1 MGVRLGDGVRVD
13 KRVRFL
19 GDCFVGEYSVILGEV
34 EVGDGVWIGRNVTVL
49 GPVRISS
56 RCFVGD
62 GVVIGFPCKRNL
74 LGVLR
79 DLKCEVEVGKGLVE
93 IGDNVVLRS
102 GCVIYEDVKIGSN
115 VEFGHH
121 VLVREKTEIGDGCKV
136 GTNTV
141 IDGFS
146 RIGKRVSIQSNV
158 YVPLNT
164 VIEDHVFLGPNVVLT
179 NDKYLMRT
187 DYELRG
193 PIIRRGASVGANATV
208 LPGVEVGV
216 EAVVGAGAV
225 VTKDVPPKAVVVGV
239 PARKIGEVPR
249 DWRIPMI

>member
-1 MGVRLGDGVRVD
+1 MSVRFGEGVRVD
-13 KRVRFL
+13 KRVSFL
-19 GDCFVGEYSVILGEV
+19 GKCFVGEHSVILGEV
-34 EVGDGVWIGRNVTVL
+34 EIGDGVWIGRNVTIL
-49 GPVRISS
+49 GPVRIGS

-62 GVVIGFPCKRNL
+62 GVVVGFPCKKNL
-74 LGVLR
+74 L
-79 DLKCEVEVGKGLVE
+79 DALKGLGCEVDVNKRLVE

-102 GCVIYEDVKIGSN
+102 GCVVYEDVKIGCD

-121 VLVREKTEIGDGCKV
+121 VLVREGTEIGDGSKI

-146 RIGKRVSIQSNV
+146 RVGRRVSIQSNV
-158 YVPLNT
+158 YIPLNT

-193 PIIRRGASVGANATV
+193 PVIRRGASVGANATI

-216 EAVVGAGAV
+216 EAMVGAGSV
-225 VTKDVPPKAVVVGV
+225 VIRDVPPKTIVAGV
-239 PARKIGEVPR
+239 PARKIGEVPK

>member
-1 MGVRLGDGVRVD
+1 LSVRFGEGVRVD
-13 KRVRFL
+13 KRVSFL
-19 GDCFVGEYSVILGEV
+19 GKCFVGEHSVILGEV
-34 EVGDGVWIGRNVTVL
+34 EIGDGVWIGRNVTIL
-49 GPVRISS
+49 GPVRIGS

-62 GVVIGFPCKRNL
+62 GVVVGFPCKRNL
-74 LGVLR
+74 L
-79 DLKCEVEVGKGLVE
+79 DALKGLGCEVDVNKRLVE

-102 GCVIYEDVKIGSN
+102 GCVVYEDVKIGCD

-121 VLVREKTEIGDGCKV
+121 VLVREGTEIGDGSKI

-146 RIGKRVSIQSNV
+146 RVGRRVSIQSNV
-158 YVPLNT
+158 YIPLNT

-193 PIIRRGASVGANATV
+193 PVIRRGASVGANATI
-208 LPGVEVGV
+208 LPSVEVGV
-216 EAVVGAGAV
+216 EAMVGAGSV
-225 VTKDVPPKAVVVGV
+225 VIRDVPPKTIVAGV
-239 PARKIGEVPR
+239 PARKIGEVPK

>member
-1 MGVRLGDGVRVD
+1 MLDALKGLG
-13 KRVRFL
+13 
-19 GDCFVGEYSVILGEV
+19 
-34 EVGDGVWIGRNVTVL
+34 
-49 GPVRISS
+49 
-56 RCFVGD
+56 
-62 GVVIGFPCKRNL
+62 
-74 LGVLR
+74 
-79 DLKCEVEVGKGLVE
+79 CEVDVNKRLVE

-102 GCVIYEDVKIGSN
+102 GCVVYEDVKIGCD

-121 VLVREKTEIGDGCKV
+121 VLVREGTEIGDGSKI

-146 RIGKRVSIQSNV
+146 RVGRRVSIQSNV
-158 YVPLNT
+158 YIPLNT

-193 PIIRRGASVGANATV
+193 PVIRRGASVGANATI

-216 EAVVGAGAV
+216 EAMVGAGSV
-225 VTKDVPPKAVVVGV
+225 VIRDVPPKTIVAGV
-239 PARKIGEVPR
+239 PARKIGEVPK

>member
-1 MGVRLGDGVRVD
+1 MSVRFGEGVRVD
-13 KRVRFL
+13 KRVSFL
-19 GDCFVGEYSVILGEV
+19 GKCFVGEHSVILGEV
-34 EVGDGVWIGRNVTVL
+34 EIGDGVWIGRNVTIL
-49 GPVRISS
+49 GPVRIGS

-62 GVVIGFPCKRNL
+62 GVVVGFPCKRNL
-74 LGVLR
+74 L
-79 DLKCEVEVGKGLVE
+79 DALKGLGCEVDVNKRLVE

-102 GCVIYEDVKIGSN
+102 GCVVYEDVKIGCD

-121 VLVREKTEIGDGCKV
+121 VLVREGTEIGDGSKI

-146 RIGKRVSIQSNV
+146 RVGRRVSIQSNV
-158 YVPLNT
+158 YIPLNT

-193 PIIRRGASVGANATV
+193 PVIRRGASVGANATI

-216 EAVVGAGAV
+216 EAMVGAGSV
-225 VTKDVPPKAVVVGV
+225 VIRDVPPKTIVAGV
-239 PARKIGEVPR
+239 PARKIGEVPK

>member
-1 MGVRLGDGVRVD
+1 MSVRFGEGVCVD

-19 GDCFVGEYSVILGEV
+19 GKCFVGEHTVILGEV
-34 EVGDGVWIGRNVTVL
+34 EIGSGIWIGRNVTIL
-49 GPVRISS
+49 GPVKIGS

-74 LGVLR
+74 LGVLK
-79 DLKCEVEVGKGLVE
+79 DLRCEVDVDKRLVE

-102 GCVIYEDVKIGSN
+102 GCIVYEDVRIGRD

-121 VLVREKTEIGDGCKV
+121 VLVREGTEIGDGSKI

-146 RIGKRVSIQSNV
+146 KIGGRVSIQSNV
-158 YVPLNT
+158 YIPLNT

-193 PIIRRGASVGANATV
+193 PVIRRGASVGANSTV
-208 LPGVEVGV
+208 LPGVEIGV
-216 EAVVGAGAV
+216 EAMVGAGSV
-225 VTKDVPPKAVVVGV
+225 VTKDVPSKTIVAGI

-249 DWRIPMI
+249 DWHIPMI